1 MSDKCSR
8 TPAGIKRLRR
18 FVGAGTEDSIY
29 INKTR
34 AYLVGVFHL
43 LGFGQLLRAL
53 WRRFGAT
60 GRFGSEWKRS
70 FAGRGDGGGL
80 GSVVEEDAFTP
91 PPRPLF
97 IFTPIGGEVKTE
109 LVGRLGLLGFAS
121 TLAGAGVITHDA
133 SRRQERELRSRP
145 LAVQQ

>member
-8 TPAGIKRLRR
+8 TPAGIKRPCR

-43 LGFGQLLRAL
+43 LGFGQLLGAL
-53 WRRFGAT
+53 WRHFGAT

-80 GSVVEEDAFTP
+80 GSVMEEDAFTP

-97 IFTPIGGEVKTE
+97 VFAPVSSKVETE
-109 LVGRLGLLGFAS
+109 LPGRLGFLGFAS
-121 TLAGAGVITHDA
+121 TLAGAGVITHYT
-133 SRRQERELRSRP
+133 RGRQERELRSRP

>member
-8 TPAGIKRLRR
+8 TPAGIKRPHC
-18 FVGAGTEDSIY
+18 FIGAGTEDSIY

-43 LGFGQLLRAL
+43 LGFGQLFGALR
-53 WRRFGAT
+53 RHFGAT

-70 FAGRGDGGGL
+70 FARRGDGGGL
-80 GSVVEEDAFTP
+80 GSIMEEDAFTP
-91 PPRPLF
+91 PPCPLF
-97 IFTPIGGEVKTE
+97 VFAPVGGKVETE
-109 LVGRLGLLGFAS
+109 IPRRLGFLRFAS
-121 TLAGAGVITHDA
+121 TLAGAGVVTPDA
-133 SRRQERELRSRP
+133 RGRQERELRSRP

>member
-8 TPAGIKRLRR
+8 TPAGIKRPCC
-18 FVGAGTEDSIY
+18 FIGAGTEDSIY
-29 INKTR
+29 INKTK

-43 LGFGQLLRAL
+43 LGFGQLLGAL
-53 WRRFGAT
+53 RRCFGAT

-80 GSVVEEDAFTP
+80 GSVMEEDAFTP
-91 PPRPLF
+91 TPCPLF
-97 IFTPIGGEVKTE
+97 IFAPIGGKVEAE
-109 LVGRLGLLGFAS
+109 LPGRLGFLGFAS
-121 TLAGAGVITHDA
+121 TLAGAGVITHDTCG
-133 SRRQERELRSRP
+133 RQERELRSRP